1 MSIGLGKDFVELGEI
16 LSQNISYCE
25 VDKCPAV
32 IKLKKCLQEIKEI
45 TEKAREDLYTC
56 ESIIYAD
63 DDLREIL
70 QKISE
75 CCE

>member
-1 MSIGLGKDFVELGEI
+1 MSIGLGKDFVELGKI

-45 TEKAREDLYTC
+45 AEEYEELHGFLDCSGDL
-56 ESIIYAD
+56 
-63 DDLREIL
+63 IL

-75 CCE
+75 CYE

>member
-1 MSIGLGKDFVELGEI
+1 MNEFNFKSYGN
-16 LSQNISYCE
+16 SNQTISYCE

-45 TEKAREDLYTC
+45 AEKAREDLYTC
-56 ESIIYAD
+56 ESISYAD

-70 QKISE
+70 QKINE